1 MQHECSS
8 SLYKVLI
15 EEAVT
20 NMASLVLWKVRL
32 HHHNQLILKGNVEV
46 TMDIILFVSSG
57 SAPSFPASFGTAQTF
72 LSNPMVTGAAVQ
84 YGQGLVNMGQSY
96 IDQTVRENKNKL

>member
-15 EEAVT
+15 EGVVT